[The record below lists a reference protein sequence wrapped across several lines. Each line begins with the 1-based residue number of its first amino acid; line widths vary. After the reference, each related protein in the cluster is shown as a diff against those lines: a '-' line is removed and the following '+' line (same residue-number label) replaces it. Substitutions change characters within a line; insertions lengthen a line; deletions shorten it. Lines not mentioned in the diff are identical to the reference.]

1 MSRVMELLKSILLL
15 AGVIALAFA
24 AFAAVGLALN
34 SQYPLVVVASGSMR
48 PVLHEG
54 DVLLI
59 EGVRFEE
66 VRTSPVDG
74 DVIVY
79 RRPFDGRLIVHRA
92 IAREG
97 IGIVTKGDANLSPDP
112 MPVTREML
120 VGRWTGIKIPYWTG
134 IGYLSLIM
142 RGELFYPLGPIVL
155 IVLVLV
161 NAAYLLIGFL
171 KPEGGRGSRDRQ
183 DGDAGTGSGSSESG
197 SQATRDL

>member
-161 NAAYLLIGFL
+161 NAAYLLVGFL

-183 DGDAGTGSGSSESG
+183 DGDAGTGSGSSESD

>member
-1 MSRVMELLKSILLL
+1 MSRVRELVKSVLLL
-15 AGVIALAFA
+15 VGIVVLAFA

-66 VRTSPVDG
+66 VKASPVDG

-79 RRPFDGRLIVHRA
+79 RRPYDGRLIVHRA

-112 MPVTREML
+112 MPVTKEML
-120 VGRWTGIKIPYWTG
+120 VGRWTGFKIPYWTG
-134 IGYLSLIM
+134 IGYLSLIL

-161 NAAYLLIGFL
+161 NAAYLLVGFVRS
-171 KPEGGRGSRDRQ
+171 EGGRGSRERGG
-183 DGDAGTGSGSSESG
+183 GDAGTGGGSSDP
-197 SQATRDL
+197 QASRDR

>member
-112 MPVTREML
+112 IPVTREML

-161 NAAYLLIGFL
+161 NAAYLLVGFL

-183 DGDAGTGSGSSESG
+183 DGDAGTGSGSSESD